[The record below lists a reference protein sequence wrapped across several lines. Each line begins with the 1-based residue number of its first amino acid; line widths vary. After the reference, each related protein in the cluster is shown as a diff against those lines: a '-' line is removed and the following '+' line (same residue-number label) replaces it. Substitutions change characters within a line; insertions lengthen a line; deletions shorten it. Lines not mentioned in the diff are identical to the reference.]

1 MVIRGPVMNSADPS
15 HRIQPEVRAAISAF
29 VTEAGGGA
37 SKQLALSEALAAIR
51 QVFPDL
57 VISDAELADALA
69 SEALAAGLDVEFDV
83 LKTPKALERRALRP
97 RDNKGQS

>member
-1 MVIRGPVMNSADPS
+1 MNSADPS

-29 VTEAGGGA
+29 VNEDRGA

-51 QVFPDL
+51 QVFPDV

-97 RDNKGQS
+97 RDNKGRS

>member
-1 MVIRGPVMNSADPS
+1 MNSADPS

-29 VTEAGGGA
+29 VNEARGA

-57 VISDAELADALA
+57 VISDADLADALA

-83 LKTPKALERRALRP
+83 VKTPKALERRALLARY
-97 RDNKGQS
+97 NKGRS

>member
-1 MVIRGPVMNSADPS
+1 MNSADAS
-15 HRIQPEVRAAISAF
+15 QRIQPEVRAAISAF
-29 VTEAGGGA
+29 LNEARGA

-57 VISDAELADALA
+57 VISDAELTDALA

-97 RDNKGQS
+97 RDNQGRS

>member
-1 MVIRGPVMNSADPS
+1 MNSADPS
-15 HRIQPEVRAAISAF
+15 HRIQPEVRAAISSF
-29 VTEAGGGA
+29 VNEARGA

-97 RDNKGQS
+97 RDNKRRS

>member
-1 MVIRGPVMNSADPS
+1 MNSADPS
-15 HRIQPEVRAAISAF
+15 HRIQPEVRAAISF
-29 VTEAGGGA
+29 VNEVRGA

-57 VISDAELADALA
+57 AISDADLADALA

-97 RDNKGQS
+97 RDNKGRS

>member
-1 MVIRGPVMNSADPS
+1 MNSADPS

-29 VTEAGGGA
+29 LNEARGA

-83 LKTPKALERRALRP
+83 LKTPEALERRALRP
-97 RDNKGQS
+97 RDNKGRS